1 MGGSPSVPDNS
12 AQIAASKA
20 QQDSLTQRAN
30 ELQANK
36 EALAAKA
43 TSQFNARRRNQSGRA
58 TLISTSEQGVVKTA
72 TTAPNLLG
80 I

>member
-1 MGGSPSVPDNS
+1 MGGKPDVPDNS
-12 AQIAASKA
+12 AIIEASKA
-20 QQDSLTQRAN
+20 QQAALVQRAS

-36 EALAAKA
+36 EALATKA

>member
-12 AQIAASKA
+12 AQIAAAKA
-20 QQDSLTQRAN
+20 QQYSLTQRAN

-36 EALAAKA
+36 EALATKA

-58 TLISTSEQGVVKTA
+58 TLISTSEQGVVKTGS
-72 TTAPNLLG
+72 TTPNLLG